1 MVLSG
6 GLKPKASPSQWS
18 VIHTTVTAKGADS
31 WVLGRALEVSRSE
44 SGSCLLHDWLV
55 TF

>member
-31 WVLGRALEVSRSE
+31 WVLGRAWRWAGLSLDPVSY
-44 SGSCLLHDWLV
+44 V
-55 TF
+55 TG